1 MLLKSAKAQPR
12 QTRERGLPGAVRLW
26 LHVTGPSG
34 SLLAHTQCHTVLL
47 FQRVLMFSIQTRA
60 LSLGM
65 FQQHSQSQTVPLL
78 MEMKPQGL
86 RPAGQCNPPPPT
98 ALGWSSVPS
107 GFLPEVFMWRLTLT
121 WNATQGLFMHQDSL
135 TDELFPVSAGLW
147 PCTCQERAHV
157 PGPLPQTPPGKL
169 SLPPERASGNA
180 GRSSRLY
187 QHDCV

>member
-86 RPAGQCNPPPPT
+86 RPAGQCNPPPHCFGVELSAFWFPSGSFYVEADLNLECHT
-98 ALGWSSVPS
+98 GTLHASRLIDRRAVSSVCRS
-107 GFLPEVFMWRLTLT
+107 VAVHLPRTSPCPRAPPADPT
-121 WNATQGLFMHQDSL
+121 WKA
-135 TDELFPVSAGLW
+135 
-147 PCTCQERAHV
+147 
-157 PGPLPQTPPGKL
+157 
-169 SLPPERASGNA
+169 
-180 GRSSRLY
+180 
-187 QHDCV
+187 